1 MNGQDGVSAG
11 ACRPVETVAGDA
23 ERKAC
28 EAYSLALKNK
38 GQLAALLEL
47 AKMGALDPEPA
58 EPPLKGHP
66 STVTHVHGFD
76 AKVVEFGMEAQDV
89 AGEVWF
95 NGKESW
101 MEPGT
106 RVLIYVQE
114 IEEV

>member
-1 MNGQDGVSAG
+1 M
-11 ACRPVETVAGDA
+11 ETVAWDA

-28 EAYSLALKNK
+28 EAYQLALKNK
-38 GQLAALLEL
+38 DQVAALLEL

-58 EPPLKGHP
+58 EPPLVGFP
-66 STVTHVHGFD
+66 STVGRVHSNGD
-76 AKVVEFGMEAQDV
+76 ARVVEFGMEEQDV
-89 AGEVWF
+89 AGELAF
-95 NGKESW
+95 NAWQPW